1 MKFVSLAVVGT
12 LVIAPWHIAQ
22 AMEGSQERNHMMD
35 TEAGMTMASVQ
46 DNMAK
51 GSVARAT
58 ITSDVQN
65 REPVD
70 SLSTVTADDS
80 KVFYFTEIQDMDG
93 HTVTHRWEYN
103 GQVMAEIDFEIGGP
117 RWRVYSSKTMTP
129 YWVGDWKV
137 SVVDE
142 EGNPLGVNTFSYTAS
157 SMTQ

>member
-1 MKFVSLAVVGT
+1 MKFASLAIVGT

-22 AMEGSQERNHMMD
+22 ATERHHTD
-35 TEAGMTMASVQ
+35 TDLSMTVATAQ
-46 DNMAK
+46 DSMSK

-70 SLSTVTADDS
+70 SISTVTADDS
-80 KVFYFTEIQDMDG
+80 KVFYFTEIQDMAG
-93 HTVTHRWEYN
+93 QTVTHRWEYN
-103 GQVMAEIDFEIGGP
+103 GQVMAEVDFEIGGP
-117 RWRVYSSKTMTP
+117 RWRIYSSKTMAP

-142 EGNPLGVNTFSYTAS
+142 NGSPLSVNTFSYKAS

>member
-1 MKFVSLAVVGT
+1 MKFASLAIVGT

-22 AMEGSQERNHMMD
+22 ATARHHMD
-35 TEAGMTMASVQ
+35 AEAGMTMASVQ
-46 DNMAK
+46 DSMST

-70 SLSTVTADDS
+70 SLSTVTTDDS
-80 KVFYFTEIQDMDG
+80 KVFYFTEIQDMAG

-103 GQVMAEIDFEIGGP
+103 GQVMAEVDFEIGGP

-129 YWVGDWKV
+129 DRVGNWKV

-142 EGNPLGVNTFSYTAS
+142 DGSPLSVNTFSYVADN
-157 SMTQ
+157 MTP

>member
-1 MKFVSLAVVGT
+1 MKFASLAIVGT

-22 AMEGSQERNHMMD
+22 ATERHHMD
-35 TEAGMTMASVQ
+35 TEAGITMASAQ
-46 DNMAK
+46 DSMSK

-70 SLSTVTADDS
+70 SISTVTADDS
-80 KVFYFTEIQDMDG
+80 KVFYFTEIQDMAG

-103 GQVMAEIDFEIGGP
+103 GQLIAEVDFEIGGP
-117 RWRVYSSKTMTP
+117 RWRVYSSKTMMP
-129 YWVGDWKV
+129 YWVGNWKV
-137 SVVDE
+137 SVIDE
-142 EGNPLGVNTFSYTAS
+142 NGSLLSVNTFSYSAS

>member
-1 MKFVSLAVVGT
+1 MKFASLAIVGT

-22 AMEGSQERNHMMD
+22 ATEGHQTD
-35 TEAGMTMASVQ
+35 TETGMAMASAQ
-46 DNMAK
+46 DSMSK
-51 GSVARAT
+51 GSVARAA
-58 ITSDVQN
+58 ITSDVQD

-80 KVFYFTEIQDMDG
+80 KVFYFTEIQDMAG

-103 GQVMAEIDFEIGGP
+103 GQVMAEVGFEIGGP

-137 SVVDE
+137 SVIDE
-142 EGNPLGVNTFSYTAS
+142 DGSPLSVNTFSYTAS

>member
-1 MKFVSLAVVGT
+1 MKFASLAIVGA

-22 AMEGSQERNHMMD
+22 ATERHHTD
-35 TEAGMTMASVQ
+35 TEAGMTMASAQ
-46 DNMAK
+46 DGMSK

-70 SLSTVTADDS
+70 SLSTVTTDDS
-80 KVFYFTEIQDMDG
+80 KIFYFTEIQDMAG

-103 GQVMAEIDFEIGGP
+103 GQVMAEVDFEIGGA

-129 YWVGDWKV
+129 DWVGDWKV

-142 EGNPLGVNTFSYTAS
+142 DGSPLSVNTFSYTAS

>member
-1 MKFVSLAVVGT
+1 MKFASLAIVGT

-22 AMEGSQERNHMMD
+22 ATGHHMG
-35 TEAGMTMASVQ
+35 TEAGMTMASAQ
-46 DNMAK
+46 DSMSK

-70 SLSTVTADDS
+70 SISTVTADDT
-80 KVFYFTEIQDMDG
+80 KVFYFTEIQDMAG

-103 GQVMAEIDFEIGGP
+103 GQVMAEVDFEIGGP
-117 RWRVYSSKTMTP
+117 RWRVYSSKTMVP
-129 YWVGDWKV
+129 YWMGEWKV
-137 SVVDE
+137 SVIDE
-142 EGNPLGVNTFSYTAS
+142 NGSPLSVNTFSYSAS

>member
-1 MKFVSLAVVGT
+1 MKFSSLAIVGT

-22 AMEGSQERNHMMD
+22 ATERPHMD
-35 TEAGMTMASVQ
+35 TASGMTVASAQ
-46 DNMAK
+46 DSMSK

-70 SLSTVTADDS
+70 SISMVTADDS
-80 KVFYFTEIQDMDG
+80 KVFYFTEIQDMAG

-103 GQVMAEIDFEIGGP
+103 GQVMAEVDFEISGP
-117 RWRVYSSKTMTP
+117 RWRVYSSKTMAP

-137 SVVDE
+137 SVIDE
-142 EGNPLGVNTFSYTAS
+142 DGSPLSVNTFSYTAS

>member
-1 MKFVSLAVVGT
+1 MKFASLAVVGA

-22 AMEGSQERNHMMD
+22 AAERPDMD
-35 TEAGMTMASVQ
+35 TEANITMAAAQ
-46 DNMAK
+46 DSMSK

-70 SLSTVTADDS
+70 SVSTVTTDDS
-80 KVFYFTEIQDMDG
+80 KVFYFTEIQDMAG

-103 GQVMAEIDFEIGGP
+103 GQVMAEVDFEIGGA

-129 YWVGDWKV
+129 YWVGNWKV
-137 SVVDE
+137 SVIDE
-142 EGNPLGVNTFSYTAS
+142 NGSPLSVNTFSDTAS

>member
-1 MKFVSLAVVGT
+1 MKFASLAIVGT

-22 AMEGSQERNHMMD
+22 AIERHHMD
-35 TEAGMTMASVQ
+35 AASGMTMASAQ
-46 DNMAK
+46 DSMSK

-70 SLSTVTADDS
+70 SISTVTADDS
-80 KVFYFTEIQDMDG
+80 KVFYFTEIQDMAG

-117 RWRVYSSKTMTP
+117 RWRVYSSKTMMP
-129 YWVGDWKV
+129 YWMGQWKV
-137 SVVDE
+137 SVIDE
-142 EGNPLGVNTFSYTAS
+142 NGSPLSVSTFSYSAS

>member
-1 MKFVSLAVVGT
+1 MKFASLAIVGA

-22 AMEGSQERNHMMD
+22 ATARHHMD
-35 TEAGMTMASVQ
+35 AVADMTMASVQ
-46 DNMAK
+46 DNMST

-70 SLSTVTADDS
+70 SLSMVTTDDS
-80 KVFYFTEIQDMDG
+80 KVFYFTEIQDMAG

-103 GQVMAEIDFEIGGP
+103 GQVMAEVDFEIGGP

-129 YWVGDWKV
+129 DWVGNWKV
-137 SVVDE
+137 SVIDE
-142 EGNPLGVNTFSYTAS
+142 DGSPLSVNTFSYTAD
-157 SMTQ
+157 SMTP